1 MSVPDEA
8 WQLSEQLRAEVGF
21 RMLPLLTSD
30 GRPLGLHFHR
40 FAQPGV
46 IEVVQAWDGRW
57 AVYARLS
64 DAPNKWEP
72 FTGPPL
78 LDQFSGVFSEV
89 VNRLAEAEGNSPR

>member
-1 MSVPDEA
+1 MNASNEA
-8 WQLSEQLRAEVGF
+8 WQLSKQLRTEADF

-46 IEVVQAWDGRW
+46 IEVVQAWDDRW

-64 DAPNKWEP
+64 DAPNKREP
-72 FTGPPL
+72 FTGSPL
-78 LDQFSGVFSEV
+78 LNQFLGVFSDV